1 MPESK
6 SKAPAGARAF
16 PHAQFKAIFDAA
28 LDAVVIMASDGCIET
43 WNPQAE
49 IMFGWSAADAV
60 GRSLAATIIPERF
73 REAHQRGLERFL
85 ECGEGPILGRRI
97 EVLALHRAGHEFPVE
112 LTVTP
117 LRLGGGWRFSAFVR
131 DLTETKAAERRLAA
145 QHSVTRILARSDSL
159 RDAAPGILGAVC
171 QSLGWQMAVLW
182 TLDRNAAELRAV
194 DLWRDPLVEVP
205 AFETA
210 TRAATFPK
218 GVGLPGRV
226 WRRKEPAWIPNVI
239 QDSNFPR
246 ARSAA
251 AGGLHGAFGFPI
263 MAGPEV
269 IGVIECYSRE
279 IRPPDPAV
287 LAMVASIGG
296 QIGQFAERRRAE
308 EGLRANEASYRLLFE
323 SNPEAMWVFDAE
335 TLRFLAV
342 NEAAIR
348 RYGYSRDEFFAMSVQ
363 DIRPPA
369 DRAKFLELR
378 GRNPHGPIEY
388 TELRHCRKDGTIL
401 AVDVSADSI
410 TFGDRPA
417 RLILAKDVTERKRLE
432 EQLRQ
437 SQKMEA
443 IGRLAGGVAHDF
455 NNLLTVIQGYG
466 DLILGELEPGDRL
479 CPDVRGI
486 KEAAERAAGLTQQLL
501 AFSRRQVLAPEVLDL
516 NSLAQET
523 EKLLHRLIGEDIQI
537 HTALAPDLGQ
547 VRAHPVQLHQV
558 AVS

>member
-1 MPESK
+1 MPESN
-6 SKAPAGARAF
+6 PRVIARPPAF

-60 GRSLAATIIPERF
+60 GRSLAATIIPDRY

-85 ECGEGPILGRRI
+85 ESGEGPILGRRI

-117 LRLGGGWRFSAFVR
+117 LRLGGGPRFSAFIR

-145 QHSVTRILARSDSL
+145 QHSVTRILARSDDL

-171 QSLGWQMAVLW
+171 ESLGWQMAVLW
-182 TLDRNAAELRAV
+182 SLDRNAAELRPV
-194 DLWRDPLVEVP
+194 HLWRDPLVEVP
-205 AFETA
+205 EFETA
-210 TRAATFPK
+210 TRAATFRE

-226 WRRKEPAWIPNVI
+226 WHAKEPAWIPDVV

-246 ARSAA
+246 VRSAA

-269 IGVIECYSRE
+269 IGVVECYSRE

-287 LAMVASIGG
+287 LAMLASIGS

-308 EGLRANEASYRLLFE
+308 AGLRANEASYRLLFE

-342 NEAAIR
+342 NDAAIR
-348 RYGYSRDEFFAMSVQ
+348 RYGYSRDEFLAMSVQ

-378 GRNPHGPIEY
+378 GRNPHGPLEY
-388 TELRHCRKDGTIL
+388 TELRHRRKDGTIL
-401 AVDVSADSI
+401 AVEVSADSI

-443 IGRLAGGVAHDF
+443 IGRLAGGVAHDCK
-455 NNLLTVIQGYG
+455 NLLTVHQG
-466 DLILGELEPGDRL
+466 D
-479 CPDVRGI
+479 
-486 KEAAERAAGLTQQLL
+486 
-501 AFSRRQVLAPEVLDL
+501 
-516 NSLAQET
+516 
-523 EKLLHRLIGEDIQI
+523 
-537 HTALAPDLGQ
+537 
-547 VRAHPVQLHQV
+547 
-558 AVS
+558 